1 MTIGFPV
8 TQAGT
13 TGLDYSANKPT
24 LPNIGVSPWPTAAG
38 NPYSGYFL
46 VATAPASPGRN
57 CLEVWNPS
65 GAQIVVVRDDGTA
78 ANNAAPNNASAFPLG
93 GGSAT
98 GAQGGYRSW
107 PQPPY
112 FRCSVT
118 QRLPQAILRCCKTR

>member
-98 GAQGGYRSW
+98 GAQGGYW
-107 PQPPY
+107 
-112 FRCSVT
+112 VT
-118 QRLPQAILRCCKTR
+118 QTFKGRVQIYALSASAFVTVTVD